1 MIIWININI
10 NLNVAYNSKTSSTT
24 EGIIVVSGGALEN
37 VELMGSD
44 VGKYDL
50 KVIVATN
57 SAEAGVTFKDPLAF
71 VFETG
76 LQNNVFFRPKEYL
89 YEAGIFDI
97 AQDNIGQRRGR
108 TGRINPGI
116 CRYMYTKKQYD
127 GFKKFKD
134 TDITQ
139 NDITTDVL
147 ALMTTES
154 YNTVDSSIEF
164 LKDMIEPVDRY
175 RDIIQVAYRNL
186 LDNDFIEKGEGKL
199 NEFGRVCAKFGL
211 YGFQVAKIVIM
222 GYHLGV
228 LKEAIYMGA
237 IIYGVSRMDDLL
249 KKEIDKQ
256 VLEERKTRILR
267 NFIHPLGDHISM
279 FKLFVEWLKVPD
291 YQKELWEHTYGID
304 YLKMNIINYAVLDI
318 ANIFLKIKDDVMKLN
333 MFYNADKYKVV
344 LGGSNSNLNI
354 LENFIIADPF
364 DIDINSISMFG
375 GAISSGDLSV
385 FDKDIPIDELI
396 KKSYDIKLK
405 NDTLINPNISN
416 TYKGKKQEAKG
427 KKQENKINIKV
438 IKKVDNAIKKV
449 KKQSE
454 SAKISQVNN
463 KFVKENINKKNIK
476 ELINKKKDKGD
487 INVKSKKYKF

>member
-1 MIIWININI
+1 
-10 NLNVAYNSKTSSTT
+10 
-24 EGIIVVSGGALEN
+24 
-37 VELMGSD
+37 
-44 VGKYDL
+44 
-50 KVIVATN
+50 
-57 SAEAGVTFKDPLAF
+57 
-71 VFETG
+71 
-76 LQNNVFFRPKEYL
+76 
-89 YEAGIFDI
+89 
-97 AQDNIGQRRGR
+97 
-108 TGRINPGI
+108 
-116 CRYMYTKKQYD
+116 
-127 GFKKFKD
+127 
-134 TDITQ
+134 
-139 NDITTDVL
+139 
-147 ALMTTES
+147 
-154 YNTVDSSIEF
+154 
-164 LKDMIEPVDRY
+164 
-175 RDIIQVAYRNL
+175 
-186 LDNDFIEKGEGKL
+186 
-199 NEFGRVCAKFGL
+199 
-211 YGFQVAKIVIM
+211 GFQVAKIVIM

-291 YQKELWEHTYGID
+291 YQKELWEQTYGID

-354 LENFIIADPF
+354 LENPKLLLNPF

-405 NDTLINPNISN
+405 NDALINPNISN
-416 TYKGKKQEAKG
+416 TYKGKKQEVKGKKQEVKG

-487 INVKSKKYKF
+487 INVKKVKNISFKANNVNSKKKKVNKKKQAAKFTKEEKKEIYKKEAKLKEEINGDKFIFRYIYDEEKPIKLRGIEAMNVIDRVYLATCFGFISTNVGIYNTSYENSKKYIVKYSNIQADIKNSVLHKFLKRMPKYIIYNKFNKSPYANSLSLVSELLPEVITIFNNFKYNV